1 MRNVAKAPS
10 LGTSSLPHPQES
22 RNPCPAPPPPP
33 HRLHAGPL
41 CWLFPL
47 PGKLSPTSVGLPS
60 ICLLTLLPVLGL
72 PSPLEGT
79 WEEMVQG
86 CVHCLSVFTLNC
98 AWPRRDTRKTFE
110 GMNEFLPHNSSF
122 RSQPKC
128 SSLYWPFLMTPSDL
142 SDHHLFS
149 CECFLA
155 YNLSL

>member
-1 MRNVAKAPS
+1 MLGRASRRSWWGPSVTWCYLCLAEITVLCAMWPKPRPWAHPVCLTPRNLETRA
-10 LGTSSLPHPQES
+10 
-22 RNPCPAPPPPP
+22 PPP

-79 WEEMVQG
+79 WEGMVQG

-98 AWPRRDTRKTFE
+98 AWPRRDTRKTLE
-110 GMNEFLPHNSSF
+110 GMNEFLPRNSSF

-128 SSLYWPFLMTPSDL
+128 SSL
-142 SDHHLFS
+142 
-149 CECFLA
+149 
-155 YNLSL
+155 